1 MTDIS
6 GWDEWLLCG
15 CITVTLPCWFPIYC
29 CHRVYKKRRE
39 RAHAAELALHNW
51 LLECPHSP
59 QGAHPLPRPKFR
71 LSIPSAD
78 ENLPPNVPC
87 AERQLQPWQK
97 TLSQETSI
105 FSKLPQELRRLIWEH
120 VVGNQNL
127 FLAIMD
133 DKKVH
138 HCELRSVQ
146 RVYHVPSDSPGKCQC
161 DNCIEASARS
171 AAAKD
176 QSKEAALR
184 RGLLGLLLTCRQ

>member
-1 MTDIS
+1 MTDLA

-29 CHRVYKKRRE
+29 CHRIYKKRKE
-39 RAHAAELALHNW
+39 RAEAAAIARRNW

-59 QGAHPLPRPKFR
+59 QNAHPLPRPKFR

-78 ENLPPNVPC
+78 EHLPPNVPSV
-87 AERQLQPWQK
+87 EKRLQPWQK
-97 TLSQETSI
+97 TLSQDNSN
-105 FSKLPQELRRLIWEH
+105 FSKLPQELRRVIWEH
-120 VVGNQNL
+120 VVGNQSL

-146 RVYHVPSDSPGKCQC
+146 HLHHVQSGSPGNCQC
-161 DNCIEASARS
+161 DICIQAAARS

-176 QSKEAALR
+176 QSREAALK
-184 RGLLGLLLTCRQ
+184 RGLLSLLLTCRQ

>member
-29 CHRVYKKRRE
+29 CHRFYKKRRE

-59 QGAHPLPRPKFR
+59 QGARPLPRPKFR
-71 LSIPSAD
+71 LTIPSAD

-87 AERQLQPWQK
+87 AEKQLQPWQK
-97 TLSQETSI
+97 TLSQEKSI

-146 RVYHVPSDSPGKCQC
+146 RPYHVP
-161 DNCIEASARS
+161 DNCQWCDDCIEDAARS
-171 AAAKD
+171 AAGKD
-176 QSKEAALR
+176 KSKEATLK
-184 RGLLGLLLTCRQ
+184 RGLLSLLLTCRQ